1 MKQMKQKIL
10 PYLLLAPMILIM
22 GVLVFYPIVVT
33 FSYSLKKWKLTA
45 PNDIRFIGLDN
56 YKSILKSESFYYSF
70 QNTLFLLV
78 LIVVATTILGVI
90 LSLFLNIQVKGS
102 GLLLAIAILP
112 WALPPYVNGILWRFI
127 FHSGYGLMN
136 KLLIELGITDA
147 PVEWLNSR
155 WMILLV
161 VAIVVVWRSVPFMAL
176 VCLAGRQSIPH
187 GIYEAAK
194 IDGGSAVDI
203 FRRITFPL
211 MFPFIGIG
219 ITSTSVTAVNVFDEI
234 IALSG
239 YSDIGKNILVES
251 YLTTFTFL
259 DFGKGSAVTYLVM
272 LLAAILGIFYLRSLN
287 KEVEY

>member
-1 MKQMKQKIL
+1 MKKKIL

-22 GVLVFYPIVVT
+22 GVLVFYPIAAT

-45 PNDIRFIGLDN
+45 PGDIRFIGFDN
-56 YKSILKSESFYYSF
+56 YKNILKSESFWYSL

-78 LIVVATTILGVI
+78 LVVVATSILGV
-90 LSLFLNIQVKGS
+90 LVSLFLNIQVKGA
-102 GLLLAIAILP
+102 GILLAIAVLP
-112 WALPPYVNGILWRFI
+112 WALPPYVNGILWKFV
-127 FHSGYGLMN
+127 FHSGYGFMN
-136 KLLIELGITDA
+136 KVLIGLGMADK
-147 PVEWLNSR
+147 PVEWLTSR
-155 WMILLV
+155 WMLLVV

-176 VCLAGRQSIPH
+176 VCLAGKQSIPH
-187 GIYEAAK
+187 GLYEAAK
-194 IDGGSAVDI
+194 IDGAGTFQI

-211 MFPFIGIG
+211 MLPFIGIG

-239 YSDIGKNILVES
+239 YSDMGKNILVES

-272 LLAAILGIFYLRSLN
+272 FVAAILGVFYLKSLN

>member
-1 MKQMKQKIL
+1 
-10 PYLLLAPMILIM
+10 MILIM
-22 GVLVFYPIVVT
+22 GVLVFYPIAAT

-45 PNDIRFIGLDN
+45 PGDIHFIGFDN
-56 YKSILKSESFYYSF
+56 YKNILKSESFWYSL

-78 LIVVATTILGVI
+78 LVVVATSILGV
-90 LSLFLNIQVKGS
+90 LVSLFLNIQVKGA
-102 GLLLAIAILP
+102 GILLAIAVLP
-112 WALPPYVNGILWRFI
+112 WALPPYVNGILWKFV
-127 FHSGYGLMN
+127 FHSGYGFMN
-136 KLLIELGITDA
+136 KVLIGLGMADK
-147 PVEWLNSR
+147 PVEWLTSR
-155 WMILLV
+155 WMLLVV

-187 GIYEAAK
+187 GLYEAAK
-194 IDGGSAVDI
+194 IDGAGTFQI

-211 MFPFIGIG
+211 MLPFIGIG

-239 YSDIGKNILVES
+239 YSDMGKNILVES

-272 LLAAILGIFYLRSLN
+272 FVAAILGVFYLKSLN

>member
-1 MKQMKQKIL
+1 MKQKIL
-10 PYLLLAPMILIM
+10 PYLLLAPMMLIM
-22 GVLVFYPIVVT
+22 GVLVFYPIAAT

-45 PNDIRFIGLDN
+45 PGDIRFIGLDN
-56 YKSILKSESFYYSF
+56 YKNILKSESFWYSL

-78 LIVVATTILGVI
+78 LVVVATSILGV
-90 LSLFLNIQVKGS
+90 LVSLFLNIQVKGA
-102 GLLLAIAILP
+102 GILLAVAVLP
-112 WALPPYVNGILWRFI
+112 WALPPYVNGILWRFV
-127 FHSGYGLMN
+127 FHSGYGFMN
-136 KLLIELGITDA
+136 KVLIGLGMVDK
-147 PVEWLNSR
+147 PVEWLTSR
-155 WMILLV
+155 WMLLVV

-187 GIYEAAK
+187 GLYEAAK
-194 IDGGSAVDI
+194 IDGAGTFQI

-211 MFPFIGIG
+211 MLPFIGIG

-234 IALSG
+234 VALSG
-239 YSDIGKNILVES
+239 YSDMGKNILVES

-272 LLAAILGIFYLRSLN
+272 FIAAILGVFYLKSLN

>member
-1 MKQMKQKIL
+1 MKKKIL

-22 GVLVFYPIVVT
+22 GVLVFYPIAAT

-45 PNDIRFIGLDN
+45 PGDIRFIGFDN
-56 YKSILKSESFYYSF
+56 YKNILKSESFWYSL

-78 LIVVATTILGVI
+78 LVVVATSIFGV
-90 LSLFLNIQVKGS
+90 LVSLFLNIQVKGA
-102 GLLLAIAILP
+102 GILLAIAVLP
-112 WALPPYVNGILWRFI
+112 WALPPYVNGILWKFV
-127 FHSGYGLMN
+127 FHSGYGFMN
-136 KLLIELGITDA
+136 KVLIGLGMVDK
-147 PVEWLNSR
+147 PVEWLTSR
-155 WMILLV
+155 WMLLVV

-187 GIYEAAK
+187 GLYEAAK
-194 IDGGSAVDI
+194 IDGAGTFQI

-211 MFPFIGIG
+211 MLPFIGIG

-239 YSDIGKNILVES
+239 YSDMGKNILVES

-272 LLAAILGIFYLRSLN
+272 FVAAILGVFYLKSLN

>member
-1 MKQMKQKIL
+1 MKKKIL
-10 PYLLLAPMILIM
+10 PYLLLAPMMLIM
-22 GVLVFYPIVVT
+22 GVLVFYPIAAT

-45 PNDIRFIGLDN
+45 PGDIRFIGFDN
-56 YKSILKSESFYYSF
+56 YKNILKSESFWYSL

-78 LIVVATTILGVI
+78 LVVVATSILGV
-90 LSLFLNIQVKGS
+90 LVSLFLNIQVKGA
-102 GLLLAIAILP
+102 GILLAIAVLP
-112 WALPPYVNGILWRFI
+112 WALPPYVNGILWKFV
-127 FHSGYGLMN
+127 FHSGYGFMN
-136 KLLIELGITDA
+136 KVLIGLGMVDK
-147 PVEWLNSR
+147 PVEWLTSR
-155 WMILLV
+155 WMLLVV

-187 GIYEAAK
+187 GLYEAAK
-194 IDGGSAVDI
+194 IDGAGTFQI

-211 MFPFIGIG
+211 MLPFIGIG

-239 YSDIGKNILVES
+239 YSDMGKNILVES

-272 LLAAILGIFYLRSLN
+272 FVAAILGVFYLKSLN

>member
-1 MKQMKQKIL
+1 MKQKIL
-10 PYLLLAPMILIM
+10 PYLLLAPMMLIM
-22 GVLVFYPIVVT
+22 GVLVFYPISAT

-45 PNDIRFIGLDN
+45 PGDIRFIGFDN
-56 YKSILKSESFYYSF
+56 YKNILKSESFWYSL

-78 LIVVATTILGVI
+78 LVVVATSILGV
-90 LSLFLNIQVKGS
+90 LVSLFLNIQVKGA
-102 GLLLAIAILP
+102 GILLAVAVLP
-112 WALPPYVNGILWRFI
+112 WALPPYVNGILWRFV
-127 FHSGYGLMN
+127 FHSGYGFMN
-136 KLLIELGITDA
+136 KVLIGLGMVDK
-147 PVEWLNSR
+147 PVEWLTSR
-155 WMILLV
+155 WMLLVV

-187 GIYEAAK
+187 GLYEAAK
-194 IDGGSAVDI
+194 IDGAGTFQI

-211 MFPFIGIG
+211 MLPFIGIG

-234 IALSG
+234 VALSG
-239 YSDIGKNILVES
+239 YSDMGKNILVES

-272 LLAAILGIFYLRSLN
+272 FVAAILGVFYLKSLN

>member
-1 MKQMKQKIL
+1 MKKKIL
-10 PYLLLAPMILIM
+10 PYLLLAPMIFIM
-22 GVLVFYPIVVT
+22 GVLVFYPIAAT

-45 PNDIRFIGLDN
+45 PGDIRFIGFDN
-56 YKSILKSESFYYSF
+56 YKNILKSESFWYSL

-78 LIVVATTILGVI
+78 LVVVATSILGV
-90 LSLFLNIQVKGS
+90 LVSLFLNIQVKGA
-102 GLLLAIAILP
+102 GILLAIAVLP
-112 WALPPYVNGILWRFI
+112 WALPPYVNGILWKFV
-127 FHSGYGLMN
+127 FHSGYGFMN
-136 KLLIELGITDA
+136 KVLIGLGMVDK
-147 PVEWLNSR
+147 PVEWLTSR
-155 WMILLV
+155 WMLLVV
-161 VAIVVVWRSVPFMAL
+161 VAIVVVWRSVPFMTL

-187 GIYEAAK
+187 GLYEAAK
-194 IDGGSAVDI
+194 IDGAGTFQI

-211 MFPFIGIG
+211 MLPFIGIG

-239 YSDIGKNILVES
+239 YSDMGKNILVES

-272 LLAAILGIFYLRSLN
+272 FVAAILGVFYLKSLN

>member
-1 MKQMKQKIL
+1 MKQKIL
-10 PYLLLAPMILIM
+10 PYLLLAPMMLIM
-22 GVLVFYPIVVT
+22 GVLVFYPIAAT

-45 PNDIRFIGLDN
+45 PGDIRFIGFDN
-56 YKSILKSESFYYSF
+56 YKNILKSESFWYSL

-78 LIVVATTILGVI
+78 LVVVATSILGV
-90 LSLFLNIQVKGS
+90 LVSLFLNIRMKGA
-102 GLLLAIAILP
+102 GILLAVAVLP
-112 WALPPYVNGILWRFI
+112 WALPPYVNGILWRFV
-127 FHSGYGLMN
+127 FHSGYGFMN
-136 KLLIELGITDA
+136 KVLIGLGMVDK
-147 PVEWLNSR
+147 PVEWLTSR
-155 WMILLV
+155 WMLLVV

-187 GIYEAAK
+187 GLYEAAK
-194 IDGGSAVDI
+194 IDGAGTFQI

-211 MFPFIGIG
+211 MLPFIGIG

-234 IALSG
+234 VALSG
-239 YSDIGKNILVES
+239 YSDMGKNILVES

-272 LLAAILGIFYLRSLN
+272 FVAAILGVFYLKSLN

>member
-1 MKQMKQKIL
+1 MKKKIL
-10 PYLLLAPMILIM
+10 PYLLLTPMILIM
-22 GVLVFYPIVVT
+22 GVLVFYPIAAT

-45 PNDIRFIGLDN
+45 PGDIRFIGFDN
-56 YKSILKSESFYYSF
+56 YKNILKSESFWYSL

-78 LIVVATTILGVI
+78 LIVVATSILGV
-90 LSLFLNIQVKGS
+90 LVSLFLNIQVKGA
-102 GLLLAIAILP
+102 GILLAIAVLP
-112 WALPPYVNGILWRFI
+112 WALPPYVNGILWKFV
-127 FHSGYGLMN
+127 FHSGYGFMN
-136 KLLIELGITDA
+136 KVLIGLGMVDK
-147 PVEWLNSR
+147 PVEWLTSR
-155 WMILLV
+155 WMLLVV

-187 GIYEAAK
+187 GLYEAAK
-194 IDGGSAVDI
+194 IDGAGTFQI

-211 MFPFIGIG
+211 MLPFIGIG

-239 YSDIGKNILVES
+239 YSDMGKNILVES

-272 LLAAILGIFYLRSLN
+272 FVAAILGVFYLKSLN

>member
-1 MKQMKQKIL
+1 MKQKIL
-10 PYLLLAPMILIM
+10 PYLLLSPMMLIM
-22 GVLVFYPIVVT
+22 GVLVFYPIAAT

-45 PNDIRFIGLDN
+45 PGDIRFIGFDN
-56 YKSILKSESFYYSF
+56 YKNILKSESFWYSL

-78 LIVVATTILGVI
+78 LVVVATSILGV
-90 LSLFLNIQVKGS
+90 LVSLFLNIQVKGA
-102 GLLLAIAILP
+102 GILLAVAVLP
-112 WALPPYVNGILWRFI
+112 WALPPYVNGILWRFV
-127 FHSGYGLMN
+127 FHSGYGFMN
-136 KLLIELGITDA
+136 KVLIGLGMVDK
-147 PVEWLNSR
+147 PVEWLTSR
-155 WMILLV
+155 WMLLVV

-187 GIYEAAK
+187 GLYEAAK
-194 IDGGSAVDI
+194 IDGAGTFQI

-211 MFPFIGIG
+211 MLPFIGIG

-234 IALSG
+234 VALSG
-239 YSDIGKNILVES
+239 YSDMGKNILVES

-272 LLAAILGIFYLRSLN
+272 FVAAILGVFYLKSLN

>member
-1 MKQMKQKIL
+1 MKKKIL

-22 GVLVFYPIVVT
+22 GVLVFYPIAAT

-45 PNDIRFIGLDN
+45 PGDIRFIGFDN
-56 YKSILKSESFYYSF
+56 YKNILKSESFWYSL

-78 LIVVATTILGVI
+78 LVVVATSILGV
-90 LSLFLNIQVKGS
+90 LVSLFLNIQVKGA
-102 GLLLAIAILP
+102 GILLSIAVLP
-112 WALPPYVNGILWRFI
+112 WALPPYVNGILWKFV
-127 FHSGYGLMN
+127 FHSGYGFMN
-136 KLLIELGITDA
+136 KVLIGLGMVDK
-147 PVEWLNSR
+147 PVEWLTSR
-155 WMILLV
+155 WMLLVV
-161 VAIVVVWRSVPFMAL
+161 VAIVVVWRSVPFMTL

-187 GIYEAAK
+187 GLYEAAK
-194 IDGGSAVDI
+194 IDGAGTFQI

-211 MFPFIGIG
+211 MLPFIGIG

-239 YSDIGKNILVES
+239 YSDMGKNILVES

-272 LLAAILGIFYLRSLN
+272 FVAAILGVFYLKSLN